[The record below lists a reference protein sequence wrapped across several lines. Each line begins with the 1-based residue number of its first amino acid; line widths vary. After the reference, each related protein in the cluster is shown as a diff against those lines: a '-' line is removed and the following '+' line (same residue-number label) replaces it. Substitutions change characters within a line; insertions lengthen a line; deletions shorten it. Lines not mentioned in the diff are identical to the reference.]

1 MEREKVLTLNPRAR
15 ILVAPLDWGLGHA
28 TRCIPIIRELL
39 EDGVDVIIAADG
51 RPYDL
56 LRKEFPALTFIRL
69 PGFSIEYPERN
80 QIVSKIIGQIPKIMA
95 GIVREHR
102 ALKGL
107 TKDLSIDAVISDN
120 RFGLFLRNIPC
131 IYVTHQIGI
140 MMPGQLQWASRF
152 VYFLNKTIIQKYT
165 ACWIPDYAGENN
177 LSGRLS
183 HFYPLPKNA
192 SFIGPLTRFKRNS
205 TVAKEY
211 DILVILSGPEPQR
224 TVLENIV
231 MEQLKT
237 VPYKSLVV
245 RGIPEKN
252 QHIKFSE
259 SITAVSSLE
268 SEALN
273 RAMLA
278 SDIILSRPG
287 YSTLMDLEM
296 LGKRA
301 IFIPTPGQTEQEYL
315 AANLLQKGTVYSH
328 QQENFILVEA
338 LEKAKQYPGFS
349 ERKSDISTL
358 KVHLEELIARVQEK
372 PSTTVQ

>member
-1 MEREKVLTLNPRAR
+1 M
-15 ILVAPLDWGLGHA
+15 
-28 TRCIPIIRELL
+28 
-39 EDGVDVIIAADG
+39 
-51 RPYDL
+51 
-56 LRKEFPALTFIRL
+56 
-69 PGFSIEYPERN
+69 
-80 QIVSKIIGQIPKIMA
+80 
-95 GIVREHR
+95 
-102 ALKGL
+102 
-107 TKDLSIDAVISDN
+107 
-120 RFGLFLRNIPC
+120 
-131 IYVTHQIGI
+131 
-140 MMPGQLQWASRF
+140 
-152 VYFLNKTIIQKYT
+152 
-165 ACWIPDYAGENN
+165 
-177 LSGRLS
+177 
-183 HFYPLPKNA
+183 
-192 SFIGPLTRFKRNS
+192 
-205 TVAKEY
+205 
-211 DILVILSGPEPQR
+211 VILSGPEPQR